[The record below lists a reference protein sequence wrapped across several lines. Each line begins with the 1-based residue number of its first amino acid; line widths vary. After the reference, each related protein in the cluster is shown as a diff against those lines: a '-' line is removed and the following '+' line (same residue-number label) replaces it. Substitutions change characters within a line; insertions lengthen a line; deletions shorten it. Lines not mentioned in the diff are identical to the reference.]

1 MNKIPYSFN
10 DKYVLRTPALS
21 ILEIEKIT
29 SSQKIKDL
37 LSNLFISESI
47 Y

>member
-10 DKYVLRTPALS
+10 DKFVLRTLALS

-29 SSQKIKDL
+29 SS
-37 LSNLFISESI
+37 
-47 Y
+47 